1 MDNSTT
7 NSTSY
12 EFSDYTQR
20 AIVAT
25 LFLIVSLVGIIGNSL
40 VIIAVL
46 LSKVLQTTTIA
57 FIVNMST
64 AHLMCSL
71 VLPWDVVALLSTGD
85 LPRGDREWL
94 CSVTTVVVSITIGCG
109 IYTLASLALNHLLLI
124 ARPTTTYLKIFTPKK
139 IAVWLMVTWLIPIF
153 VILLP
158 PLINLGEVG
167 FNDKFHLCGTKSSD
181 QAKFIIY
188 NFIRVFGLY
197 PIPLL
202 CIIVCYALI
211 WAHLRRH
218 IGETVSSV
226 GDDTPTN
233 KGIPMEENLG
243 AGIDSARSSSASLD
257 TISPTHMINKTMPFV
272 VGGFI
277 VLLLPYAVCLFISS
291 FEPAVPYATTIL
303 FSSCCVNPI
312 FYGIRHRDFKN
323 VFGCILRRR
332 WNDIPQPSPF
342 LKATRRIQCCSKR
355 SVVHADEHVT

>member
-1 MDNSTT
+1 MNNSTR
-7 NSTSY
+7 SQPF
-12 EFSDYTQR
+12 EFSDYNQR
-20 AIVAT
+20 VVVAM
-25 LFLIVSLVGIIGNSL
+25 LILITSVVGIIGNSL

-46 LSKVLQTTTIA
+46 LSKVLKSTTIA

-85 LPRGDREWL
+85 LPRGDREWI

-153 VILLP
+153 VIVLP
-158 PLINLGEVG
+158 PLINVGKVG
-167 FNDKFHLCGTKSSD
+167 FNEKFHLCGTKSSD
-181 QAKFIIY
+181 QAGFKTY

-197 PIPLL
+197 PIPLV
-202 CIIVCYALI
+202 CIIVCYSHI
-211 WAHLRRH
+211 WRLLRCPAQ
-218 IGETVSSV
+218 EPNFSTV
-226 GDDTPTN
+226 GRG
-233 KGIPMEENLG
+233 GILNTDVSG
-243 AGIDSARSSSASLD
+243 AGSDSARSASASLD

-291 FEPAVPYATTIL
+291 FEPAVPYATAIL

-323 VFGCILRRR
+323 VYGCIWCRR
-332 WNDIPQPSPF
+332 WNDIPQPSAF
-342 LKATRRIQCCSKR
+342 LNSAVRRIKSQGKEA
-355 SVVHADEHVT
+355 VGLHTE